1 MIDMRFGY
9 VDLAILEM
17 IDMRFGYVV
26 MNYWILD
33 RFYE

>member
-17 IDMRFGYVV
+17 IDMKFGIIV